1 MGRAACSVGPL
12 VCWCAGAHFA
22 SLVPSV
28 GDRSLAPRRCSRTEL
43 TVLTARELSAAS
55 VQFVIVCFLYTVGN
69 VSFSPKFIFPGVIGF
84 LEEYRACHVS
94 VCKKK
99 KLSRSVYLCLF
110 AIEEGTA
117 VHHTQI

>member
-43 TVLTARELSAAS
+43 TVLTARELLAAS
-55 VQFVIVCFLYTVGN
+55 VQFVIVFHSVGN
-69 VSFSPKFIFPGVIGF
+69 VSFFPPNSFFQVRSGAVIGF

-99 KLSRSVYLCLF
+99 LSRSVYLGLF
-110 AIEEGTA
+110 AIEEG
-117 VHHTQI
+117 IYL